1 MNQDAEKELDRIWN
15 DSVKECVINTPDHF
29 LNGFGRQCLIQAM
42 RFAYADAAAIQ
53 GKLVFDTSTEIGR
66 AMHTGAS
73 FYREHIEERMK

>member
-42 RFAYADAAAIQ
+42 RFAYADAAKAIRATDWIENDIGEDYQ
-53 GKLVFDTSTEIGR
+53 NRIAEIV
-66 AMHTGAS
+66 
-73 FYREHIEERMK
+73 EERMK